1 MRYITLIILIGC
13 CLISQYSFSQDYH
26 EELKQSHT
34 FKINASGT
42 LEVINK
48 YGTIYVEVWDKDS
61 VKVDIDFIVS
71 EKSESRFNKTKS
83 NVSFDISG
91 NSLYRSVKTL
101 YGSNYSSFFKDLK
114 EATNM
119 LSSNEEQTHVDYY
132 ITIPNYIN
140 LKIDNKYGNIILPS
154 LKGDINISLSNGDL
168 QAKNLSG
175 NTQLNL
181 SFGNLIISNIEQG
194 NLLLNFMETSIEKGN
209 NLTLDSKS
217 SNVNINKI
225 NLLKLDARRGKVD
238 INNANYIFG
247 DSEFCELYFNNLNKE
262 ISLNIKYGI
271 LKKLA
276 CSTDFEKVN
285 VKSLYA
291 NLNIYLPNEAFYITT
306 YNDKTTTRF
315 NKKINWSNKTNTNDS
330 NPLKKTGYYLKEN
343 SSKEII
349 IDASN
354 AEIEIN

>member
-1 MRYITLIILIGC
+1 MRYVTLIIFVGC
-13 CLISQYSFSQDYH
+13 CLISQYSFSQNYH
-26 EELKQSHT
+26 EEIKQSHT

-61 VKVDIDFIVS
+61 VKVDIDFILS

-101 YGSNYSSFFKDLK
+101 YGSSYSSFFKDLK
-114 EATNM
+114 EATNI
-119 LSSNEEQTHVDYY
+119 LSTNEEQTHVEYY
-132 ITIPNYIN
+132 ITIPNYVN

-154 LKGDINISLSNGDL
+154 LKGDININLSNGDL

-175 NTQLNL
+175 NSRLNL
-181 SFGNLIISNIEQG
+181 SFGNCIISTIEQG
-194 NLLLNFMETSIEKGN
+194 NLILNFMETTIEKGN
-209 NLTLDSKS
+209 NITLDSKS
-217 SNVNINKI
+217 SNVNISKV
-225 NLLKLDARRGKVD
+225 NLLKLDARRGKID
-238 INNANYIFG
+238 INSANYIFG
-247 DSEFCELYFNNLNKE
+247 DSEFCELYFNDLNKE

-271 LKKLA
+271 LKQLE

-285 VKSLYA
+285 LKSIYA
-291 NLNIYLPNEAFYITT
+291 NLNITLPNQAFNITT
-306 YNDKTTTRF
+306 YDDKASPRF
-315 NKKINWSNKTNTNDS
+315 NKKINWSSETNIKDRNQ
-330 NPLKKTGYYLKEN
+330 LKRTGYHLKEN